1 MVIRVINLENFRNAV
16 FHRWPLQGF
25 ALKTIDR
32 DGVCDVNSTEC
43 VHGRQFAQQDTS
55 ARPTGGLGDVVGH
68 DVDGGAVEQ
77 AGERSHRNRAWHH
90 YPGGGSFVLF

>member
-1 MVIRVINLENFRNAV
+1 MQFSIDGLCKAS
-16 FHRWPLQGF
+16 L
-25 ALKTIDR
+25 LKTIDR

-43 VHGRQFAQQDTS
+43 VHGRQFAQQDPS

-77 AGERSHRNRAWHH
+77 ARERSHRHRAWHH
-90 YPGGGSFVLF
+90 YPGGSFVLF